1 MIISSAKRS
10 DRVDMVLVRMKR
22 MIRPDKVPSEKRS
35 CCSLALAK
43 EDIRGE
49 LCGEMTR
56 FDEGD
61 VFSGWPCHLG
71 AGELEYTIEF
81 T

>member
-1 MIISSAKRS
+1 MSNAKRS
-10 DRVDMVLVRMKR
+10 ERVEIVLLRMKR
-22 MIRPDKVPSEKRS
+22 MIKPDKVPSEMRS

-43 EDIRGE
+43 EDMRGE

-56 FDEGD
+56 FDDGE
-61 VFSGWPCHLG
+61 VFTGLPCHFGL
-71 AGELEYTIEF
+71 GELEYTIEF